1 MPRGE
6 LRGEKVQKAG
16 VYVSRWPVHFAET
29 NTTLQ
34 IKNFSKFKNTSSPKR
49 QGRNLSACYQVKEA
63 SLKGY
68 TLYDFNNITVWRRQN
83 YGGSKRLSGCQVPG
97 WRQVD

>member
-1 MPRGE
+1 MYLCGLVR
-6 LRGEKVQKAG
+6 
-16 VYVSRWPVHFAET
+16 FAET

-34 IKNFSKFKNTSSPKR
+34 IKNFSKFKNTSSPER

-97 WRQVD
+97 